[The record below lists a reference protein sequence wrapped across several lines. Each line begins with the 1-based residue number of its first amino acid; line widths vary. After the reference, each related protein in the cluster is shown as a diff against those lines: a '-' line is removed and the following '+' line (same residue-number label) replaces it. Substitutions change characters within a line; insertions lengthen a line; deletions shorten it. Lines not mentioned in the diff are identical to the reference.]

1 MNTSHGIIRWTIL
14 LCVIFTWHGLG
25 ITEAKEWPN
34 NASPLGI
41 NLSRVCYW
49 STEFA
54 FKDLFKQSQPW
65 QSQAK
70 GKPYGQGPPIALSP
84 HGWVQWL
91 RPGQTVDTLI
101 TRTARDYDPGEYI
114 CRYDGRG
121 TLIFGND
128 ARKIKASPGRILLNV
143 RPSPKGIS
151 LLLEKTDD
159 IDPIH
164 NIRLIPRTFE
174 NTTDEAPFHPRF
186 LKNWSN
192 FKVIRFMDWMGTN
205 DSPVEKWTQRT
216 LPSMQTQDRKAGV
229 ALEYMVALANTL
241 HADPWFCMP
250 HRADDTYIE
259 NFAHMVKQTL
269 DPTLKIYIE
278 YTNEAWNDQFSQA
291 RYCMEKGLS
300 LGLSDDPVKAR
311 LYYYTRRALDI
322 FQIWETQFKDD
333 NRLVRVLSSQF
344 ANPWISSQILKYLD
358 AGHRVDALGVAPYFG
373 KTLGEPKQVQTT
385 LKMNM
390 EQLFDT
396 CKKNIENNHTLVAT
410 HAKIALNHGLE
421 LVAYEG
427 GQHLVGS
434 QGAENNDLLT
444 FLFHTM
450 NRDPRMKAL
459 YLKDLQGWH
468 QNGGGL
474 FATFASTGT
483 YNKWGS
489 WGLLEQSFQDLKT
502 APKYQA
508 VQEYI
513 KRFQNP

>member
-1 MNTSHGIIRWTIL
+1 MNKFHEMIPWYIF
-14 LCVIFTWHGLG
+14 LCMAIVWHCQG
-25 ITEAKEWPN
+25 ITKAESWPN
-34 NASPLGI
+34 NTSPLGI

-70 GKPYGQGPPIALSP
+70 GKPYGQGPPLALSS

-91 RPGQTVDTLI
+91 RPGQTADTLI

-114 CRYDGRG
+114 CLYDGKG
-121 TLIFGND
+121 VLIFGND
-128 ARKIKASPGRILLNV
+128 ARKINASPGRILVNV
-143 RPSPKGIS
+143 RPSTKGIS
-151 LLLEKTDD
+151 LILKKTDD

-174 NTTDEAPFHPRF
+174 NTTDEAPLHPRF

-192 FKVIRFMDWMGTN
+192 FKVIRFMDWMATN
-205 DSPVEKWTQRT
+205 NSPVEKWSQRT
-216 LPSMQTQDRKAGV
+216 LPTMQTQGGKAGV

-250 HRADDTYIE
+250 HRADDAYIE
-259 NFAHMVKQTL
+259 NFARMVRQTL
-269 DPTLKIYIE
+269 DPTLKIYVE

-291 RYCMEKGLS
+291 KYCMEKGLS
-300 LGLSDDPVKAR
+300 LGLSNDPVKAR
-311 LYYYTRRALDI
+311 LYYYTRRALEI
-322 FQIWETQFKDD
+322 FQIWESIFK
-333 NRLVRVLSSQF
+333 NNHRLVRVLSSQF
-344 ANPWISSQILKYLD
+344 ANPWTSTQILKYLN

-373 KTLGEPKQVQTT
+373 KKLGVPPQAQKTVQMTR
-385 LKMNM
+385 
-390 EQLFDT
+390 EQLFKVCEKDIE
-396 CKKNIENNHTLVAT
+396 KNHEQVAT
-410 HAKIALNHGLE
+410 HALLASEYNLD

-427 GQHLVGS
+427 GQHLVGTR
-434 QGAENNDLLT
+434 GAENNEVLT

-450 NRDPRMKAL
+450 NRDPRMKEL
-459 YLKDLQGWH
+459 YLKDFQGWYRA
-468 QNGGGL
+468 GGGI
-474 FATFASTGT
+474 FVTFASTGT

-489 WGLLEQSFQDLKT
+489 WGLLEQGTQDLKT

-508 VQEYI
+508 VQMYI
-513 KRFQNP
+513 KQSQNP